1 MLPTGLGKTEEHNFS
16 AVSLRCYMSL
26 HLKSLG
32 DLVKECHQKPLF
44 CLVFDHERS
53 SRTVKTTRVL
63 GCNQRNRKR
72 IGRERGKI
80 AFAFCKIVFRSPES
94 WLPKLWMKELEER
107 KLGQQT
113 AAVALDEV
121 TCNKKQ
127 SLPTSVGKNTIA
139 ISFAILNSQELSSVL
154 FFGKKRCDLKTQNP
168 FNVWKTRSA
177 IQRILL

>member
-1 MLPTGLGKTEEHNFS
+1 MRLFEQNLGCLIWPGGKTFCHASHRFRQEHNFS
-16 AVSLRCYMSL
+16 VISSCCYMSL
-26 HLKSLG
+26 HLKSLC
-32 DLVKECHQKPLF
+32 DLEKECHQKLLF
-44 CLVFDHERS
+44 AFVFDHERS

-80 AFAFCKIVFRSPES
+80 AFSFCKIVFGSPES

-121 TCNKKQ
+121 PLWQWYGWALHQWSTVQVC
-127 SLPTSVGKNTIA
+127 
-139 ISFAILNSQELSSVL
+139 
-154 FFGKKRCDLKTQNP
+154 
-168 FNVWKTRSA
+168 
-177 IQRILL
+177 